1 LSTSR
6 LVVVLTGV
14 PGVGKTTLA
23 KMLVARLQGKHV
35 DLSDLARS
43 EGFVTGWDDERE
55 TGLAD
60 LDGIRRR
67 VSEILASEKTLVIE
81 GHFASDIVPPEA
93 ASIVFVLRRAPWKLK
108 KQLLARG
115 YCRGKVKENVEAEL
129 LDVCLVDA
137 IEAYEPEQVCEVD
150 TTDRK
155 PEDVVEEILSIIK
168 GDKPC
173 SRGRMDWLGRV
184 EAQQLLEDW

>member
-14 PGVGKTTLA
+14 PGVGKTTVA
-23 KMLVARLQGKHV
+23 KMLVARLKGKHV
-35 DLSDLARS
+35 DLSYLAQS
-43 EGFVTGWDDERE
+43 EGFVTNWDYQRE

-81 GHFASDIVPPEA
+81 GHFASEIVPPETVYL
-93 ASIVFVLRRAPWKLK
+93 VFILRRAPWKLK

-115 YCRGKVKENVEAEL
+115 YSKEKVKENVEAEL
-129 LDVCLVDA
+129 LDVCLFDA
-137 IEAYEPEQVCEVD
+137 MEAYEPEQVCEVD
-150 TTDRK
+150 TTDRE
-155 PEDVVEEILSIIK
+155 PEDIVEEILSIIK
-168 GDKPC
+168 GDQPC
-173 SRGRMDWLGRV
+173 SHGRMDWLGSV